1 MVKLKNRLI
10 RAKSSML
17 CKNNRRVEDRGQRVE
32 GRG

>member
-17 CKNNRRVEDRGQRVE
+17 GKMSREQRVV